1 VVEPWG
7 MRMRTPLVLVAAV
20 ALATLASAC
29 SKPEPTKDTAPA
41 PSASASQITTAFPA
55 IPPGAMPGMGAGG
68 ADPHADPHAGM
79 AAPAGSAPA
88 AGGLTWTAPSGW
100 TSMPNPNTMRKATYK
115 VPRAPGDAE
124 DAELAITQVGGDI
137 DSNVTRWVGQFEG
150 TVTPKRTELTVGALK
165 VTIVEITGT
174 FGGGGMGGSSGKK
187 EHWTMLTAIA
197 QTEPAHFFKLI
208 GPEKTV
214 NLARRDFD
222 KFVHSFKAP

>member
-1 VVEPWG
+1 

-115 VPRAPGDAE
+115 VPRAPGDAD
-124 DAELAITQVGGDI
+124 DAEMAITQVGGDI

-174 FGGGGMGGSSGKK
+174 FGGGGMGGSTGKK

>member
-1 VVEPWG
+1 
-7 MRMRTPLVLVAAV
+7 MRTRNLLVPVAAV
-20 ALATLASAC
+20 ALVTFGAAC

-41 PSASASQITTAFPA
+41 PSASASQATTAFPA
-55 IPPGAMPGMGAGG
+55 IPPGAMPGMGAGN
-68 ADPHADPHAGM
+68 ADPHAGM
-79 AAPAGSAPA
+79 TAPAGSAPA

-137 DSNVTRWVGQFEG
+137 DSNITRWVGQFEG

-174 FGGGGMGGSSGKK
+174 FGGGGMGGATGKK